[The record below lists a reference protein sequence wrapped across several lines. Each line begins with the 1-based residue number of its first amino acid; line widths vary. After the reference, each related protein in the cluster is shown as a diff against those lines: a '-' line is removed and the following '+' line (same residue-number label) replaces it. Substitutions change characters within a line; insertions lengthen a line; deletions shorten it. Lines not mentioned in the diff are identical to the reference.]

1 MLRAIL
7 IALALAALIIF
18 AASVFF
24 GNDYPDLLEL
34 IDNPKFLPL
43 WKLTFANAAF
53 TCCIC

>member
-7 IALALAALIIF
+7 IALALAALMIF

-34 IDNPKFLPL
+34 IDNPKF
-43 WKLTFANAAF
+43 
-53 TCCIC
+53 